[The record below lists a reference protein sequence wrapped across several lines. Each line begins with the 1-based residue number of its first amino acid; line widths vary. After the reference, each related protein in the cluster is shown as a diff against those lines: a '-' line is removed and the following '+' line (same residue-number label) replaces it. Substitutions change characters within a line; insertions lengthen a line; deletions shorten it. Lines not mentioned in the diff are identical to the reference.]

1 MPTRAHSADAEQR
14 RDGVS
19 DELVD
24 SQRKRHPPPVEAQ
37 IAALAR
43 AQHGVV
49 ELRQLLELGLS
60 RSAVAYR
67 LRTGRLHRVMPGVL
81 AVGHDLLTSKGRFM
95 AAVLSCGEGS
105 LLSHRSAA
113 CHRALLGGS
122 FALVDVSCPRQR
134 RARAGLRVHRTRT
147 LAPRDVTVHDGIPIT
162 SVARTLLDL
171 ADVAPCRLVER
182 AIHQAEILRVFDLRA
197 VDDVL
202 ARANGRRG
210 AAVLRAVLAQE
221 PAFTRSELEEA
232 LLALVATRGAAAPA
246 DEHAGRGPRGRRLLA
261 RAPARRRAR
270 QPPLP
275 PHHPQLRIRPPTRRH
290 PPQSRCSHRPHH
302 PQAPEHSAASG
313 RERSP
318 GAAVDSHTTRSS

>member
-1 MPTRAHSADAEQR
+1 MQ
-14 RDGVS
+14 
-19 DELVD
+19 
-24 SQRKRHPPPVEAQ
+24 PPPVEAQ

-49 ELRQLLELGLS
+49 GLRQLLALGLS

-67 LRTGRLHRVMPGVL
+67 LRSGRLHRVMPGVL

-147 LAPRDVTVHDGIPIT
+147 LAPRDVTVHDGIPVT

-171 ADVAPCRLVER
+171 ADVAPRRLVER

-210 AAVLRAVLAQE
+210 AAVLRAALAQE

-232 LLALVATRGAAAPA
+232 LLALVASAGLPRPRMNTLVEGHEVDAYWPEHRLAVELDSRRYHHTTRNFES
-246 DEHAGRGPRGRRLLA
+246 DRQRDVILLKAGVRTARITDKRLSTA
-261 RAPARRRAR
+261 
-270 QPPLP
+270 
-275 PHHPQLRIRPPTRRH
+275 
-290 PPQSRCSHRPHH
+290 
-302 PQAPEHSAASG
+302 PQAVANDL
-313 RERSP
+313 RELLSIP
-318 GAAVDSHTTRSS
+318 DTTRSS